1 MSKSA
6 TPNRLGGLIQPKGAA
21 PRPIEMPQ
29 RGQVPPAPTV
39 EPVQPAAAEKP
50 TKLPQKSLTL
60 KMDEPDYEIL
70 RDYAYKNRRT
80 HQEVMLEAVLE
91 YLTEKGVR
99 K

>member
-1 MSKSA
+1 MSKPA
-6 TPNRLGGLIQPKGAA
+6 APNRLGSLIQPKGAA
-21 PRPIEMPQ
+21 PRPVEMPQ
-29 RGQVPPAPTV
+29 RGQSVPVPTE
-39 EPVQPAAAEKP
+39 EPVLPASAEKP
-50 TKLPQKSLTL
+50 AKLPQKSLTL

-80 HQEVMLEAVLE
+80 HQEVMLEAVLG